1 MLQISVRS
9 VFDSALEP
17 ISSTGLKLDRSPGCE
32 GEAASGSRQEARLAD
47 TRCCLTL
54 AQALELLDV
63 ERPGKPR
70 AHANLG
76 RVWALERASGALNLG
91 KIRGRKTLPGN
102 QMKSLDGAGNRD
114 VEEPAFLRFVVAG
127 AHAHGLEDVWVLDL
141 RWEAE
146 EMV

>member
-17 ISSTGLKLDRSPGCE
+17 ISGTGLKLDRGPRCE
-32 GEAASGSRQEARLAD
+32 GEAAGGSRQEARLAD

-54 AQALELLDV
+54 AHALELLDV

-76 RVWALERASGALNLG
+76 RVWALESASGALNLG
-91 KIRGRKTLPGN
+91 EIWGRNTLPGD
-102 QMKSLDGAGNRD
+102 QVKSLDGTGNRD
-114 VEEPAFLRFVVAG
+114 VEEP
-127 AHAHGLEDVWVLDL
+127 
-141 RWEAE
+141 
-146 EMV
+146 